1 MKFSKFTTTCAIALL
16 AATFATAENLVIL
29 HTNDTHSN
37 IRPERLDK
45 PGGMVRAKVAIDSIR
60 KAEEHVLLLDAGD
73 DVQGHMY
80 FPLFGGRVEYEMMN
94 RMGYE
99 MTTIGN
105 HEFDNGL
112 DSLANCY
119 RLLECPVVNA
129 NYDFSKANAFL
140 DGRVKPYQIK
150 SYRGHRIAVIGI
162 GADPRSLVVDKNY
175 QGMTYRE
182 PMALADSIAGALKEQ
197 GKADYAIV
205 LSHIGYKPAQPG
217 LPSDSIM
224 ALSSSNIDLIIGG
237 HSHTSIDP
245 AKGNR
250 QYIFTNKIGKQVL
263 VAQNANECPTIG
275 KITIDLDNLGS
286 LPKYELLPIDSRYD
300 GRLDAATE
308 KWLKY
313 YDDEV
318 TRIMTQIIGTSET
331 DIERNSNAMHNWV
344 ADVIGILGE
353 QVGGAKVDGAV
364 TNSGGIRASLSKGD
378 VSVGQ
383 IMNLVPFTNAITVME
398 MDGATL
404 LRCLDDLAATGG
416 QCVNSQ
422 ISFTISGKKAVDA
435 HINGKKIDKKKT
447 YRIATIDYVAEGND
461 HLESFRDGRVVA
473 HSDRFVKYDMI
484 DYVKALTASGQT
496 INADTT
502 ERIHRK

>member
-1 MKFSKFTTTCAIALL
+1 MKFFKLVTTCALSLL
-16 AATFATAENLVIL
+16 AVTFATAENLVIL

-37 IRPERLDK
+37 IRPENPKK
-45 PGGMVRAKVAIDSIR
+45 PGGMVRVKVAVDSIR

-119 RLLECPVVNA
+119 RILECPVVNA
-129 NYDFSKANAFL
+129 NYDFTNANAFL
-140 DGRVKPYQIK
+140 AGRIKPYQIK
-150 SYRGHRIAVIGI
+150 NYRGHRIAVIGI

-175 QGMTYRE
+175 KGMTYRE
-182 PMALADSIAGALKEQ
+182 PMALADSIAGALKAQ
-197 GKADYAIV
+197 GKADYAIA

-224 ALSSSNIDLIIGG
+224 ALTTSNIDLIIGG

-250 QYIFTNKIGKQVL
+250 QYIFTNKAGKKVL

-275 KITIDLDNLGS
+275 KITIDLDNLGN

-308 KWLKY
+308 TWLKH

-318 TRIMTQIIGTSET
+318 TRIMSQVIGTSEADLDRHST
-331 DIERNSNAMHNWV
+331 GLHNWV
-344 ADVIGILGE
+344 ADVVGILGE
-353 QVGGAKVDGAV
+353 QIYGAKVDGAV
-364 TNSGGIRASLSKGD
+364 TNSGGIRASLNKGD

-383 IMNLVPFTNAITVME
+383 IMNVTPFTNAINVVE

-416 QCVNSQ
+416 QCVNHQ
-422 ISFTISGKKAVDA
+422 ISFTISGTKAIDA
-435 HINGKKIDKKKT
+435 RIDGKKIDKKKI
-447 YRIATIDYVAEGND
+447 YHIATIDYVAEGND
-461 HLESFRDGRVVA
+461 HLESFSDGKVVA
-473 HSDRFVKYDMI
+473 QSDRFLKFDMI
-484 DYVKALTASGQT
+484 DYIKSLTASGQT
-496 INADTT
+496 IKADTT
-502 ERIHRK
+502 ERIRTK

>member
-1 MKFSKFTTTCAIALL
+1 M
-16 AATFATAENLVIL
+16 
-29 HTNDTHSN
+29 
-37 IRPERLDK
+37 
-45 PGGMVRAKVAIDSIR
+45 
-60 KAEEHVLLLDAGD
+60 
-73 DVQGHMY
+73 
-80 FPLFGGRVEYEMMN
+80 
-94 RMGYE
+94 
-99 MTTIGN
+99 
-105 HEFDNGL
+105 
-112 DSLANCY
+112 
-119 RLLECPVVNA
+119 
-129 NYDFSKANAFL
+129 
-140 DGRVKPYQIK
+140 KPYQIK
-150 SYRGHRIAVIGI
+150 NYRGHRIAVIGI
-162 GADPRSLVVDKNY
+162 GADPQSLVVDKNY
-175 QGMTYRE
+175 KGMTYRE

-205 LSHIGYKPAQPG
+205 LSHIGYKSAQPG
-217 LPSDSIM
+217 LPSDSDM

-250 QYIFTNKIGKQVL
+250 QYIFTNKAGKQVL

-318 TRIMTQIIGTSET
+318 TRIMTQIIGSAET
-331 DIERNSNAMHNWV
+331 DIDRNSDAMHNWV

-353 QVGGAKVDGAV
+353 QIGGAKVDGAV
-364 TNSGGIRASLSKGD
+364 TNSGGIRASLTKGD

-383 IMNLVPFTNAITVME
+383 IMNLVPFTNALTVLE

-422 ISFTISGKKAVDA
+422 ISFTISDKKAVDA
-435 HINGKKIDKKKT
+435 RINGKKIDKTKT
-447 YRIATIDYVAEGND
+447 YRIATIDYVAGGND
-461 HLESFRDGRVVA
+461 HLESFSDGKVVA

-484 DYVKALTASGQT
+484 DYVKSLTANGQKIKT
-496 INADTT
+496 DATK
-502 ERIHRK
+502 RIRRK